1 MAWIGG
7 LDAGEGKGM
16 LSLFE
21 NLRTW
26 GAAVL
31 RPYRFGDEREAWARG

>member
-1 MAWIGG
+1 MRATSG
-7 LDAGEGKGM
+7 DEVY
-16 LSLFE
+16 

-31 RPYRFGDEREAWARG
+31 RPYTIVPGDWREEVRR